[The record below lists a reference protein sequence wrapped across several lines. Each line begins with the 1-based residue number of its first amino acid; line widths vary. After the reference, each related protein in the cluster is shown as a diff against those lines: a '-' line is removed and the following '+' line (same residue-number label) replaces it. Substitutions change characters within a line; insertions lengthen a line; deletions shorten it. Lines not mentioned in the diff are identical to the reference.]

1 MQPTASTRTRLRSAS
16 STHSARRRLKG
27 KNETRVSCDGALHLP
42 RCVPRRLLTMN
53 KIRLIALI
61 VGWLSVAWGVSAQ
74 AASVTGAIH
83 DETGG
88 ALPGVSIELH
98 GEPGTPIVAGT
109 HNKRTDCLD
118 RLAARRDEDPPTP
131 PHLPPA
137 PPRGTISPTRTS
149 PVDPVLPP
157 APGAA

>member
-1 MQPTASTRTRLRSAS
+1 MQLTASTRTRLRSAS

-74 AASVTGAIH
+74 TASVTGAIH

-88 ALPGVSIELH
+88 ALPGVSIELR
-98 GEPGTPIVAGT
+98 GGPGTPIVAVT
-109 HNKRTDCLD
+109 HNQGTYSCD
-118 RLAARRDEDPPTP
+118 RRAARRDGGSRTLS
-131 PHLPPA
+131 HIA
-137 PPRGTISPTRTS
+137 PDHPQ
-149 PVDPVLPP
+149 
-157 APGAA
+157 